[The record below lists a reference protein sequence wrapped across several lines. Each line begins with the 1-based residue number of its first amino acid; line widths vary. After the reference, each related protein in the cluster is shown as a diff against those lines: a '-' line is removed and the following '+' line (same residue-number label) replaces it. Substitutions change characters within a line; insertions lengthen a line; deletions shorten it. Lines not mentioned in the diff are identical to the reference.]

1 MKRALFLAIMFFCS
15 LFDTNAQTSSIPK
28 LIKIGHYTQL
38 LVNNKPYLILG
49 GELGNSSASSNDY
62 MRSVW
67 SKLKQMNLNT
77 LIAPVYWELMEP
89 VEGDFDFSLVDSLI
103 EDARLNHMKLV
114 LLWFGSW
121 KNSMSCYVP
130 AWVKTDTKRFPR
142 VLNKKGI
149 PLEILTPFNKN
160 NLETDKDAFV
170 RLMQHLK
177 QIDSKQYTVIAVQVE
192 NEIGMLD
199 NARSYDEAAN
209 AAFSQPIPKE
219 LIHYLQKNKL
229 NLTPELDS
237 IWAIAGFK
245 TSGNWEDI
253 FGKGL
258 ATDEIFMAWNY
269 SKYVNEIA
277 AAGKAVYDLPMYV
290 NTALNRAG
298 WEPGQYPSG
307 GPEPHLRDIWKAGS
321 PAIDMLAPDIYFP
334 NFRHWTDLYTRSCA
348 PLFIPEIRFEKDDAA
363 KAIFAFGHYNCLS
376 FSPFSIESTLHPED
390 EPIGK
395 AYNILRQIS
404 PLISKYQPEGDV
416 NGFLLS
422 KDSAYQT
429 ITMGEYRLIIKHDYT
444 LPWSSGSRDGKWPLG
459 GCTIIEVSPN
469 EFYIA
474 GTGVVVTFATTTTGK
489 RAGILS
495 LDEGSFEN
503 GKWVPGRRMN
513 GDQDNQGRDIRI
525 PINQWDIQRV
535 KLYQY

>member
-1 MKRALFLAIMFFCS
+1 
-15 LFDTNAQTSSIPK
+15 
-28 LIKIGHYTQL
+28 
-38 LVNNKPYLILG
+38 
-49 GELGNSSASSNDY
+49 
-62 MRSVW
+62 
-67 SKLKQMNLNT
+67 
-77 LIAPVYWELMEP
+77 
-89 VEGDFDFSLVDSLI
+89 
-103 EDARLNHMKLV
+103 
-114 LLWFGSW
+114 
-121 KNSMSCYVP
+121 
-130 AWVKTDTKRFPR
+130 
-142 VLNKKGI
+142 
-149 PLEILTPFNKN
+149 
-160 NLETDKDAFV
+160 
-170 RLMQHLK
+170 
-177 QIDSKQYTVIAVQVE
+177 
-192 NEIGMLD
+192 
-199 NARSYDEAAN
+199 
-209 AAFSQPIPKE
+209 
-219 LIHYLQKNKL
+219 
-229 NLTPELDS
+229 
-237 IWAIAGFK
+237 
-245 TSGNWEDI
+245 
-253 FGKGL
+253 
-258 ATDEIFMAWNY
+258 
-269 SKYVNEIA
+269 
-277 AAGKAVYDLPMYV
+277 
-290 NTALNRAG
+290 
-298 WEPGQYPSG
+298 
-307 GPEPHLRDIWKAGS
+307 
-321 PAIDMLAPDIYFP
+321 
-334 NFRHWTDLYTRSCA
+334 
-348 PLFIPEIRFEKDDAA
+348 LFIPEIRFEKDDAA
-363 KAIFAFGHYNCLS
+363 KAFFAFGHYNCLS